1 MSTPHTPRFFIGL
14 DIKTSTVTAHS
25 AKSFSE
31 LVRSLTDT
39 PQVLPVTYEQFHKL
53 PKTEQSKTK
62 CMLPYLTPCTFPETH
77 WKGRTNE
84 HAQACNLVFYDIDNS
99 EDAARLVNSPELLGE
114 ALPGLNFLA
123 YRTTSNTPGMPRI
136 RVMLEAQGI
145 PPARYVHAVKTIA
158 KMLGLQHRTKES
170 ETVSQPMFVP
180 SMFKG
185 ENVDFN
191 DPRITDQLH
200 GLAFTEADIV
210 EGPIF
215 PETSAPSTSYSDTG
229 DAADGFQY
237 LKPLDPTAS
246 LEIVTEALGFISPDI
261 DYPEW
266 FSIACALRHQFCAST
281 EETEKAYQL
290 FDSWSGTGSKY
301 INSADTLKK
310 WRSIK
315 PTPIDKVP
323 VTIGSLFKKAKEAGW
338 NDPRKPANGQL
349 NAVDQDS
356 LLVKLDKRRL
366 HLSEPPAKPVT
377 VYSLAGQHISTA
389 GNITV
394 ISAQAKAG
402 KTAVMG
408 AMNASVLGAENEA
421 KGDFL
426 GFTAAPH
433 SGKAVIYFDT
443 EQAPYDAWTLLE
455 RAAIRAACESW
466 PENFRFYSLADI
478 GTPERRK
485 MIKLE
490 LERSEEQCGGI
501 HSVFVDG
508 VADLC
513 LDPNDAEE
521 SFGLV
526 EELQHLAI
534 KHHCPLITVLHENPS
549 GAETGK
555 TRGHLGSQLERKAES
570 NLRVVKDSKGICTIY
585 SERCRRAS
593 IPKEH
598 GPNFTFDAKAGMHL
612 SYKGDL
618 RAERLAEK
626 RRIQEQLVN
635 KIFQVAPKEGFLFED
650 LKSSLMLTDSAIKDR
665 TARRRINEWKT
676 LFLVHVC
683 PAGKYQ
689 RSQSEGETPRE
700 SGSITP

>member
-1 MSTPHTPRFFIGL
+1 MSPYHTPRYFRGEVVH
-14 DIKTSTVTAHS
+14 STTLTAHP
-25 AKSFSE
+25 ANNFGE
-31 LVRSLTDT
+31 LIRSIKDT
-39 PQVLPVTYEQFHKL
+39 PQVLPVTYESFHKL
-53 PKTEQSKTK
+53 PKPTQSKIKRT
-62 CMLPYLTPCTFPETH
+62 LNYLTPCTFPESSWTG
-77 WKGRTNE
+77 GRTNE
-84 HAQACNLVFYDIDNS
+84 NARVCNLIFIDIDDLQ
-99 EDAARLVNSPELLGE
+99 DAARLAQSPALLKQ
-114 ALPGLNFLA
+114 ALSGLAFFA
-123 YRTTSNTPGMPRI
+123 YRTTSSTPENPRM
-136 RVMLEAQGI
+136 RVIVEAEGI
-145 PPARYVHAVKTIA
+145 QPDHYPRAARTIA
-158 KMLGLQHRTKES
+158 KMLGLKHLTAES
-170 ETVSQPMFVP
+170 EIPCQPMFVP
-180 SMFKG
+180 SIFKG
-185 ENVDFN
+185 QDMDWD
-191 DPRITDQLH
+191 DPRIADRID
-200 GLAFTEADIV
+200 GRPFTETDIV
-210 EGPIF
+210 ESPSL
-215 PETSAPSTSYSDTG
+215 PSTSAPSSTDSDRDDGAGLEFLRSPVEGFTVEKINVLLSELNA
-229 DAADGFQY
+229 DMPRIEWLKVAAA
-237 LKPLDPTAS
+237 LK
-246 LEIVTEALGFISPDI
+246 
-261 DYPEW
+261 
-266 FSIACALRHQFCAST
+266 HQFIDDPEQGYELF
-281 EETEKAYQL
+281 EE
-290 FDSWSGTGSKY
+290 WSC
-301 INSADTLKK
+301 
-310 WRSIK
+310 
-315 PTPIDKVP
+315 
-323 VTIGSLFKKAKEAGW
+323 KAKEKYDGADSTRRLWDSLEAQPKNKVPSTLHTIINMVKKLGGTP
-338 NDPRKPANGQL
+338 DRPANSQARAKDEG
-349 NAVDQDS
+349 D
-356 LLVKLDKRRL
+356 LLMQLDKRRL
-366 HLSEPPAKPVT
+366 HLSKPPLKPVT
-377 VYSLAGQHISTA
+377 VYSLAGQQISTA
-389 GNITV
+389 GNLTI

-443 EQAPYDAWTLLE
+443 EQAPYDAWKLLE

-466 PENFRFYSLADI
+466 PENFRLYSLADI